1 MLSDK
6 PLLVNYS
13 HHKPFEIFCFSE
25 SCGSRYLAILLVD
38 LFQNVAKTV
47 QFFRQVVCCIQQT
60 LAALSAHHHSAQLP
74 G

>member
-13 HHKPFEIFCFSE
+13 HHKSFDIYCCE
-25 SCGSRYLAILLVD
+25 SCGSKYLAILLVD